1 MARENIFKTNSDVI
15 LGFGVE
21 LEMGIEP
28 NVDGLEMLTG
38 FFEFDDSESG
48 HQLGDGDDIS
58 FPGLRD
64 GNRSDIHGLLAGY
77 LAQCGLPA
85 VVGNPD
91 DRKYGMWQV
100 DDDASVVEA
109 RKTCSVL
116 SRFKIVAALTELP
129 QIDRVEVVSP
139 ILGLPTD
146 MPDACSWTHKLET
159 LFACI
164 ERYFHIIDTSGASTH
179 IHVGPV
185 GRPWSRAEIV
195 SIGEGINL
203 ISDIIPVL
211 PRLADTERT
220 ANWAKKN
227 PQGAFN
233 DSSTI
238 RSVVQSLCP
247 DRNVAWNLR
256 PMFDEPDRPVKGTIE
271 FRRPPQSRSA
281 GEAKLCITITLC
293 LVVLFLEKNELV
305 FCSALKQILTLL
317 SHYAKGSGYKC
328 VG

>member
-28 NVDGLEMLTG
+28 NVDGLEMLTR

-48 HQLGDGDDIS
+48 HQLGDGDKIS
-58 FPGLRD
+58 FHGPRFNNRD
-64 GNRSDIHGLLAGY
+64 NIHEFLANY
-77 LAQCGLPA
+77 LTQSGLPA
-85 VVGNPD
+85 VVGHPEH
-91 DRKYGMWQV
+91 RKYDMWQV
-100 DDDASVVEA
+100 DDDDSVMEA
-109 RKTCSVL
+109 GKTCSVL

-146 MPDACSWTHKLET
+146 KPDACSWTHTLEKL
-159 LFACI
+159 FGCI
-164 ERYFHIIDTSGASTH
+164 ERYFHIVDASGTSTH
-179 IHVGPV
+179 LHVGPV

-211 PRLADTERT
+211 PRLADTEMT
-220 ANWAKKN
+220 AKWAKMN

-233 DSSTI
+233 NSSTI

-256 PMFDEPDRPVKGTIE
+256 PIFDEPNQPVKGTIE
-271 FRRPPQSRSA
+271 FQQPPHRLPTIPGARR
-281 GEAKLCITITLC
+281 
-293 LVVLFLEKNELV
+293 
-305 FCSALKQILTLL
+305 
-317 SHYAKGSGYKC
+317 
-328 VG
+328 